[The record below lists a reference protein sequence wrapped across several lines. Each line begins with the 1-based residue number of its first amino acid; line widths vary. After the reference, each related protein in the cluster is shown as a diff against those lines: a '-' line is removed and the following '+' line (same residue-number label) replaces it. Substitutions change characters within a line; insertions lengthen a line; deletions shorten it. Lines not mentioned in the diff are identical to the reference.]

1 MDRLSIVVNMRGRLA
16 GFQKSALNLRPDPV
30 HPLNED
36 MDIIHA
42 RLKISEAY
50 VAELRK

>member
-1 MDRLSIVVNMRGRLA
+1 MQGRLA
-16 GFQKSALNLRPDPV
+16 GFQKRASNSRPD
-30 HPLNED
+30 LRYLED

-42 RLKISEAY
+42 RLKTAEAY